1 MSENKSPDSPNK
13 VKHTPAANITDDAE
27 IRSADLDYSF
37 PSDDPA
43 DLPQELL
50 DDELVALPEDAE
62 HLPEP
67 SESGGGGGEDGGNK
81 ELVASEDD
89 DEDTDE
95 PDDEDDNEEEDD
107 EDDEEEDDE
116 EQEGRGSQSIFEH
129 FRELR
134 TRLVRVA
141 IAIVVGFGICWFF
154 HTEIANIVY
163 RPLINALPEGSNKAS
178 SIIFTGVAEGFL
190 THMKLSIVAGIFL
203 MSPVIFYQI
212 WAFIAPGLYDEEKR
226 FVIPVAIS
234 SGLCF
239 MAGGSFC
246 YFVVFPNA
254 FQFFMTYSDGPFQAM
269 PSMKEYFGFTM
280 QLMLAFGIIF
290 EMPLFS
296 FFLAKLGIVR
306 ASAMRRFRRYF
317 IVIAFILGAFL
328 TPPDPLSQLLMA
340 GPLLI
345 LYELSIIIASFAGKK
360 EEPAEEDEDDEDDES
375 EDDEDTDEEETDE
388 EEGDGEEEAAASPAQ

>member
-1 MSENKSPDSPNK
+1 MSENKNPETPPK
-13 VKHTPAANITDDAE
+13 VKHTPAADIADNAE
-27 IRSADLDYSF
+27 SRSADLDYSF
-37 PSDDPA
+37 PSDTPA
-43 DLPQELL
+43 AVAQELL
-50 DDELVALPEDAE
+50 DDELAVRPEEVE

-67 SESGGGGGEDGGNK
+67 SEAGGGEGGGSK
-81 ELVASEDD
+81 ELVSSDD
-89 DEDTDE
+89 DED
-95 PDDEDDNEEEDD
+95 PDDPDNEEAKDY
-107 EDDEEEDDE
+107 EDDEEGEEEEED
-116 EQEGRGSQSIFEH
+116 GRASQSIFAH
-129 FRELR
+129 FRELC

-154 HTEIANIVY
+154 HNEIANIVY

-212 WAFIAPGLYDEEKR
+212 WAFIAPGLYDQEKR
-226 FVIPVAIS
+226 FVIPVAVS
-234 SGLCF
+234 SALCF
-239 MAGGSFC
+239 TAGGCFC

-296 FFLAKLGIVR
+296 FFLARLGIVK
-306 ASAMRRFRRYF
+306 ASAMRGFRRYF

-345 LYELSIIIASFAGKK
+345 LYEFSIIIASLAGKK
-360 EEPAEEDEDDEDDES
+360 EELATEEDDDDEEEDESDE
-375 EDDEDTDEEETDE
+375 DEEENE
-388 EEGDGEEEAAASPAQ
+388 EEEPVASPAK